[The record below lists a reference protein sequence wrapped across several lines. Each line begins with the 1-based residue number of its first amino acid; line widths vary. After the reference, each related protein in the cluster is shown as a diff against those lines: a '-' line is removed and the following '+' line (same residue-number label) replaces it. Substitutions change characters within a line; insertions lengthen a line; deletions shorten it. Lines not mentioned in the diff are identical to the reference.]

1 MKRIVIGL
9 VCLLL
14 VIPFAVGCNR
24 QFSSDN
30 AQAAERDNS
39 ASSQP
44 AGASGKLPFAESA
57 TRNSIE
63 PSRSLLPEVPAVPA
77 GTVISVRL
85 QNSLSSATAHSGDT
99 FDAVLDDPLVV
110 DGRTIA
116 ARGAAARGHV
126 VAARRSGHLHNS
138 GYLRI
143 TLTSVEVE
151 GRSVPV
157 QTSSIFVAGGSH
169 KNRDLALIGGGA
181 GAGTLIGALAGGG
194 KGALIGGLVGAGA
207 GTGTAYATGKKDVGF
222 AVERRL
228 SFRLTQPAGI
238 QR

>member
-1 MKRIVIGL
+1 MKRNAIWL
-9 VCLLL
+9 VCLLG
-14 VIPFAVGCNR
+14 VISCLLGCSR
-24 QFSSDN
+24 QFSSEQ
-30 AQAAERDNS
+30 AQAATGD
-39 ASSQP
+39 SSKSSDSQ
-44 AGASGKLPFAESA
+44 LPFAQSP
-57 TRNSIE
+57 THNGIE
-63 PSRSLLPEVPAVPA
+63 PSKSFLPKIGSLPE

-85 QNSLSSATAHSGDT
+85 QNTLSSASAHAGDT

-116 ARGAAARGHV
+116 ARGAAVRGRV
-126 VAARRSGHLHNS
+126 TAARSSGRLHNS

-143 TLTSVEVE
+143 TLTSVEIE
-151 GRSVPV
+151 GKAVPV
-157 QTSSIFVAGGSH
+157 QTSSVFAAGGSH

-207 GTGTAYATGKKDVGF
+207 GTGTAYATGKKDVSF

-228 SFRLTQPAGI
+228 SFRLTQAASFQP
-238 QR
+238 

>member
-1 MKRIVIGL
+1 
-9 VCLLL
+9 
-14 VIPFAVGCNR
+14 
-24 QFSSDN
+24 
-30 AQAAERDNS
+30 
-39 ASSQP
+39 
-44 AGASGKLPFAESA
+44 
-57 TRNSIE
+57 
-63 PSRSLLPEVPAVPA
+63 
-77 GTVISVRL
+77 VISVRM
-85 QNSLSSATAHSGDT
+85 QSPLSSATARVGDT
-99 FDAVLDDPLVV
+99 FDAALDDSLVV

-116 ARGAAARGHV
+116 ARGAAARGRV
-126 VAARRSGHLHNS
+126 VAARSSGRLHNS

-143 TLTSVEVE
+143 TLTSVEIE

-157 QTSSIFVAGGSH
+157 QTSTIFVAGGSH

-228 SFRLTQPAGI
+228 SFRLTQAASI
-238 QR
+238 QQ

>member
-1 MKRIVIGL
+1 MKRVAIGL
-9 VCLLL
+9 AGLSL
-14 VIPFAVGCNR
+14 VISLAMGCSR
-24 QFSSDN
+24 QFAGDS
-30 AQAAERDNS
+30 APAAEHDNTGS
-39 ASSQP
+39 RP
-44 AGASGKLPFAESA
+44 AGDSDQLPFAESA
-57 TRNSIE
+57 AGKGIE
-63 PSRSLLPEVPAVPA
+63 PSKSLLPKVALLPE
-77 GTVISVRL
+77 GTVISVRM
-85 QNSLSSATAHSGDT
+85 QSPLSSATARVGDT
-99 FDAVLDDPLVV
+99 FDAALDDSLVV

-116 ARGAAARGHV
+116 ARGAAARGRV
-126 VAARRSGHLHNS
+126 VAARSSGRLHNS

-143 TLTSVEVE
+143 TLTSVEIE

-157 QTSSIFVAGGSH
+157 QTSTIFVAGGSH

-228 SFRLTQPAGI
+228 SFRLTQAASI
-238 QR
+238 QQ